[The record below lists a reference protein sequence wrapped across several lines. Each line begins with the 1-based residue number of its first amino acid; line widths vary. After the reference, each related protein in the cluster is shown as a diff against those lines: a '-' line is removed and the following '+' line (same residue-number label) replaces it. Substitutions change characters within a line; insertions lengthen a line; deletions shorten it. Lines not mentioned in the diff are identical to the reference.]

1 MTKYVIML
9 INNIRGDYMIGTIV
23 VTINNRKYQYNK
35 DTTLEEIAKD
45 QQKHFKYPIVL
56 AKVDNKLKE
65 LSTVAKD
72 RTNITFLDL
81 TSREGNRCH
90 INGLVYIMLY
100 AVKKLYGKKADII
113 VQHSLDKGIFI
124 KTTFKL
130 TEEKVEEIKKCMNT
144 IIQADIPITKVT
156 IDRMEAIKYFEGIN
170 DETKAGVMKYNTN
183 NYVTL
188 YRLGNLYNYFY
199 NLMPTSTEKVKDFDL
214 TYIKENGLVL
224 RFPTVYINDK
234 IKLKANSNLM
244 IAVGSNINKIVHA
257 IDKISK

>member
-1 MTKYVIML
+1 ML
-9 INNIRGDYMIGTIV
+9 GTIV

-65 LSTVAKD
+65 LSAVAKD
-72 RTNITFLDL
+72 RSNITFLDL

-113 VQHSLDKGIFI
+113 VQHSIDKGIFI

-130 TEEKVEEIKKCMNT
+130 TEEKVAEIKK
-144 IIQADIPITKVT
+144 V
-156 IDRMEAIKYFEGIN
+156 
-170 DETKAGVMKYNTN
+170 
-183 NYVTL
+183 
-188 YRLGNLYNYFY
+188 
-199 NLMPTSTEKVKDFDL
+199 
-214 TYIKENGLVL
+214 
-224 RFPTVYINDK
+224 
-234 IKLKANSNLM
+234 
-244 IAVGSNINKIVHA
+244 
-257 IDKISK
+257 